1 MSKADQDKTTLHIEK
16 FGEEPVAAEE
26 APASEQ
32 KKRSVWYNRRGD
44 VEMKREENQTVEY
57 KESWHEKYLE
67 WVCGYANAK
76 GGTLYIGIE
85 DGTKKPVGVKNPNK
99 LMEDIPN
106 SIRNTMGIVAD
117 VALLKKLNEDY
128 EKRSVNL
135 GKRMPVLESES
146 DYFRVTLPNLLYGF
160 TYEKVNG
167 AKMSKVDFLSFGL
180 VTETG
185 VMTNT
190 GALLADESPIRHSRV
205 FCTRWNGLDMTA
217 GVMDAADDQEYSGGL
232 LQLLKYAEDFV
243 RLHSRRAWHKR
254 PTDRVN
260 FREYPERSVQEM
272 LINGL
277 VHRDYLETGSE
288 VHVDIFDDR
297 MEITSPGGMPGDR
310 KVQEY
315 PNIRRIPSRRRN
327 KCLADMFER
336 LDLMERK
343 GSGFKKLNEDYEK
356 LSVNLGKRMP
366 VLESESDY
374 FRVTLPNLLYGFT
387 DEQLV
392 AAVDNSSYGVPKN
405 GAKLPTPHH
414 DTCHDA
420 YHDTYHDTYH
430 DETVLKHGD
439 LKLLAVISA
448 NGAMS
453 SSDLRLAMGIKYAS
467 DLRERYLRP
476 LSRNGYI
483 EFTLPNAKRSKLQ
496 KYRLTD
502 KGRAALSANE
512 HK

>member
-1 MSKADQDKTTLHIEK
+1 
-16 FGEEPVAAEE
+16 
-26 APASEQ
+26 
-32 KKRSVWYNRRGD
+32 
-44 VEMKREENQTVEY
+44 MKREENQTVEY

-67 WVCGYANAK
+67 WICGYANAK

-85 DGTKKPVGVKNPNK
+85 DGAKKPVGVKKANK

-117 VALLKKLNEDY
+117 VAMLKKQGKDVIRIKVAASAFPVSYQGRFHYRTGSVKMLLTGPALTQFLME
-128 EKRSVNL
+128 RSGQEWDCVSCFGGYRAGDFTFIALKNL
-135 GKRMPVLESES
+135 
-146 DYFRVTLPNLLYGF
+146 
-160 TYEKVNG
+160 YEKVNG

-414 DTCHDA
+414 DTYHDA

-448 NGAMS
+448 NGEMS

>member
-1 MSKADQDKTTLHIEK
+1 MA
-16 FGEEPVAAEE
+16 
-26 APASEQ
+26 
-32 KKRSVWYNRRGD
+32 
-44 VEMKREENQTVEY
+44 
-57 KESWHEKYLE
+57 
-67 WVCGYANAK
+67 
-76 GGTLYIGIE
+76 
-85 DGTKKPVGVKNPNK
+85 
-99 LMEDIPN
+99 
-106 SIRNTMGIVAD
+106 
-117 VALLKKLNEDY
+117 
-128 EKRSVNL
+128 
-135 GKRMPVLESES
+135 
-146 DYFRVTLPNLLYGF
+146 
-160 TYEKVNG
+160 
-167 AKMSKVDFLSFGL
+167 
-180 VTETG
+180 
-185 VMTNT
+185 
-190 GALLADESPIRHSRV
+190 
-205 FCTRWNGLDMTA
+205 
-217 GVMDAADDQEYSGGL
+217 
-232 LQLLKYAEDFV
+232 
-243 RLHSRRAWHKR
+243 
-254 PTDRVN
+254 
-260 FREYPERSVQEM
+260 QEM

-288 VHVDIFDDR
+288 IHVDFFDDR

-374 FRVTLPNLLYGFT
+374 FRVTLPNIIYGFT

-405 GAKLPTPHH
+405 GAKLPTPRH
-414 DTCHDA
+414 DTYHDA

-448 NGAMS
+448 NCEMS

-467 DLRERYLRP
+467 DLCERYLRP

-502 KGRAALSANE
+502 KGRAALLANTYQS
-512 HK
+512 